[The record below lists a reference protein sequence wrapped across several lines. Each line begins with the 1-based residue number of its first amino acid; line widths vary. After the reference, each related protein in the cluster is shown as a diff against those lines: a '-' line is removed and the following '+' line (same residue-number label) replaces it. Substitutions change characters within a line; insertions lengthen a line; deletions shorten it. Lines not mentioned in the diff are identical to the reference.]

1 MRAGETSGRFDR
13 STKRQL
19 PPRTH
24 IWMGCL
30 VVDSGSQSSC
40 SAGPPIGRPAAV
52 VCSDQPGDCVILCG
66 TSDVP
71 DGRWHHLAARK
82 IGHPD
87 AAVTLWFDGTI
98 EGSGTT
104 TLVDQLEFADGTDL
118 GIGHFAA
125 PPARDADTQGALDE
139 VAIFRRGLTDAEMRD
154 LFLRGA
160 TRLRFRVRVCAE
172 PDCSDAPAFIG
183 PDGTEDSAY
192 EDATDAPAGHRSI
205 PPACPRGATSSIG
218 PGSRPRPARR
228 APSSCG
234 SRSTP
239 SDEGAPAC
247 SARRAGARQA
257 GPAQGRAAQAV
268 CPSRRGV
275 APAQSGDLV
284 APVDDA
290 VEVPR
295 QGPRSARPPPSGHQR
310 ASARDDAGHAVVATD
325 GARPGDAAPLRHRYA
340 PAGRG
345 RRMAGAVPALLGPSP
360 GGAGDGD
367 RAREASAP
375 NADEAQ
381 AEKGLTCHRIRD

>member
-1 MRAGETSGRFDR
+1 MSLAAWELFLGRAPGAPLRRGVQKDLEMRAGETSGRFDR

-192 EDATDAPAGHRSI
+192 EDATDAPAGTSI
-205 PPACPRGATSSIG
+205 DLAGLP
-218 PGSRPRPARR
+218 
-228 APSSCG
+228 
-234 SRSTP
+234 
-239 SDEGAPAC
+239 EG
-247 SARRAGARQA
+247 
-257 GPAQGRAAQAV
+257 
-268 CPSRRGV
+268 
-275 APAQSGDLV
+275 
-284 APVDDA
+284 
-290 VEVPR
+290 
-295 QGPRSARPPPSGHQR
+295 
-310 ASARDDAGHAVVATD
+310 
-325 GARPGDAAPLRHRYA
+325 RYFQY
-340 PAGRG
+340 
-345 RRMAGAVPALLGPSP
+345 
-360 GGAGDGD
+360 
-367 RAREASAP
+367 RARFETPASAP
-375 NADEAQ
+375 SPELLWVEIDAQ
-381 AEKGLTCHRIRD
+381 R